1 MGYTINCVSINK
13 TIFLCQSYTFYYLA
27 SDRDLCSNS
36 HVQSKR
42 KMTIMLWAIRSS
54 GSVHVRIKQP
64 RISIASKKKKK
75 EKDSEEE

>member
-36 HVQSKR
+36 HVPKQTKNDNYVVSNTLIWFCSCKNKTAENFNRFQKKKR
-42 KMTIMLWAIRSS
+42 KI
-54 GSVHVRIKQP
+54 VKK
-64 RISIASKKKKK
+64 SK
-75 EKDSEEE
+75 